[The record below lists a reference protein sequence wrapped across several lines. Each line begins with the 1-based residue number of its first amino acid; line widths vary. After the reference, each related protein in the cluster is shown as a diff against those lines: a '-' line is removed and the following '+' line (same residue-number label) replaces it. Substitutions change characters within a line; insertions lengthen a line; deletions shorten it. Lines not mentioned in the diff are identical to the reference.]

1 VEALSLFWP
10 LNGVMAGI
18 FARYVLNR
26 LHYYAV
32 SYVAMLM
39 YDAVTTNWGIASVVI
54 NLSNM
59 VFIVVVAVLVQRD
72 RRLMKKTPI
81 RLTHYAC
88 STTA

>member
-1 VEALSLFWP
+1 
-10 LNGVMAGI
+10 M
-18 FARYVLNR
+18 
-26 LHYYAV
+26 
-32 SYVAMLM
+32 
-39 YDAVTTNWGIASVVI
+39 VI

-59 VFIVVVAVLVQRD
+59 VFIVVVAVLIQRD